1 MLRTTEQNGFVI
13 QSNTTRC
20 YMSHRRSLNERA
32 GTALPFPPKEG
43 HLSSCHNRACFS
55 SFALAQV
62 TALDSLPNTSYSEDY
77 LEF

>member
-43 HLSSCHNRACFS
+43 HLSTCNKRACSS
-55 SFALAQV
+55 SFALARF
-62 TALDSLPNTSYSEDY
+62 TALDSSPNTSYSGDY